1 MDSSSLLLRSCIYF
15 GLRLRDII
23 FVSPEQEGEGLFLL
37 TLLLLLFCFAAQFPM
52 LRPLRLDGIRDL
64 GPQGES
70 LYVGVEE
77 VLFLSPPIHPGFSRQ
92 GTTKDLW
99 ATRVSPRAETPVG

>member
-1 MDSSSLLLRSCIYF
+1 MDSFSLFLRSCICF
-15 GLRLRDII
+15 GLLLRDII
-23 FVSPEQEGEGLFLL
+23 FVSPEQQGEGLFLL
-37 TLLLLLFCFAAQFPM
+37 TLLLLFFFAVRFHM

-64 GPQGES
+64 DPQGES
-70 LYVGVEE
+70 LYVEAEE
-77 VLFLSPPIHPGFSRQ
+77 VPFLSLPIHAGWSRQ